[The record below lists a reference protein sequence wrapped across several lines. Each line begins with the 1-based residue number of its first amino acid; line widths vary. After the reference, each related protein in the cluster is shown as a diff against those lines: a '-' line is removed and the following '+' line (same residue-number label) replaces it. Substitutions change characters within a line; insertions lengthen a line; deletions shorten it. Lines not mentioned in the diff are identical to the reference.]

1 MHRGPLSKYIRPMNI
16 IKIIFVLGLTFKLFA
31 QEIENT
37 TEGSSAQDSLADTL
51 VNNSAPADTSN
62 IVQNKNTNFDD
73 VDILADNEL
82 RSYFLFVDNFNESDE
97 SIREI
102 IEERDLARDEF
113 LMQNIDR
120 EEFEQERILLIF
132 KNKEDKDSRRTYG
145 VLKVTEEDFKPAAIE
160 VQPSSQPGTPQ

>member
-1 MHRGPLSKYIRPMNI
+1 MSKYIRPMNI
-16 IKIIFVLGLTFKLFA
+16 IKIIFALGLTFKLFS
-31 QEIENT
+31 QEVVNT
-37 TEGSSAQDSLADTL
+37 PEGTPVRDSLADTL
-51 VNNSAPADTSN
+51 ANSSTPVDTSN
-62 IVQNKNTNFDD
+62 IVQNNNTNFDD

-132 KNKEDKDSRRTYG
+132 KNKEDKDSRKTYG
-145 VLKVTEEDFKPAAIE
+145 VLTVTEEDFKPAAIE
-160 VQPSSQPGTPQ
+160 VQPSPQPQ